1 MAIIFGTSGNNVL
14 AGGAGDDFILGY
26 DPAVPIPDGNDNL
39 TGGGGND
46 SLYGGNGNDTLD
58 GDTGTDR
65 TFGGNGNDR
74 IIDDD
79 FVNFDIHNGG
89 AGIDTIDYSQVTF
102 APGVVTINLATGLTS
117 VSGGNT
123 ETITNF
129 ENVEGS
135 QGSET
140 IIGSTASNLLDGNGG
155 NDTIDGGSGNDT
167 LIGGAGTDTMTDGDG
182 SDVYRFLSVTES
194 GVGAGVR
201 DILTDFT
208 QGFDVIDL
216 SPIDSNLLTAG
227 NQAFDFI
234 STGAFTGTGNGE
246 VRYFQSGGNTIVQV
260 DRQGDSNLTAEME
273 IQITGL
279 VNLVATDFFL

>member
-26 DPAVPIPDGNDNL
+26 DPAVPVPDGNDNL
-39 TGGGGND
+39 TGGDGND
-46 SLYGGNGNDTLD
+46 SLYGGNGSDTLD
-58 GDTGTDR
+58 GDTGTDS

-79 FVNFDIHNGG
+79 FVTFDIHNGG
-89 AGIDTIDYSQVTF
+89 AGIDTIDYSQADF
-102 APGVVTINLATGLTS
+102 APGEVTIDLAAGLTS
-117 VSGGNT
+117 VISGNT

-140 IIGSTASNLLDGNGG
+140 IIGSTASNLLDGNEG

-167 LIGGAGTDTMTDGDG
+167 LVGGAGTDTMTDGDG
-182 SDVYRFLSVTES
+182 NDVYRFLSVTES
-194 GVGAGVR
+194 NVGAGSR

-208 QGFDVIDL
+208 RSADDIDL

-227 NQAFDFI
+227 NQAFSFI
-234 STGAFTGTGNGE
+234 GTGAFTGGGNGE
-246 VRYFQSGGNTIVQV
+246 VRYFQFGSNTIVQV
-260 DRQGDSNLTAEME
+260 NRQGDGNLTAEME

-279 VNLVATDFFL
+279 VNLAAGDFVL